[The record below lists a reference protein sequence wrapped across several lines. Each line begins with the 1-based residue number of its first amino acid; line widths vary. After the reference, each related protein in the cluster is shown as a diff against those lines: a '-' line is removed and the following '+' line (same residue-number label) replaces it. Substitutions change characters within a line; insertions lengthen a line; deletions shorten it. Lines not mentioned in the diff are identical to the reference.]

1 MIRDL
6 NIRAAAVVLRSGG
19 MVAFPTDTVY
29 GLGADAFNERA
40 VDRIFSAKNRNRDH
54 GLPVL
59 ISHLDQINDL
69 VRKLSKT
76 EKNLIKHFWPGAL
89 TIVFARNPK
98 VPNIVSGG
106 LDTIAIRMPSS
117 EIALDLIEE
126 FGGPIVGT
134 SANRS
139 GFSEAK
145 SAEEAEKEIGSWLDY
160 IIPSDEICSGTP
172 STILDIT
179 TSPPRILRE
188 GGVSSSEIFDFLGI
202 PSIDNQDEP
211 QPVG

>member
-76 EKNLIKHFWPGAL
+76 EKMLIRTRKG
-89 TIVFARNPK
+89 
-98 VPNIVSGG
+98 
-106 LDTIAIRMPSS
+106 
-117 EIALDLIEE
+117 
-126 FGGPIVGT
+126 
-134 SANRS
+134 
-139 GFSEAK
+139 
-145 SAEEAEKEIGSWLDY
+145 
-160 IIPSDEICSGTP
+160 CQQ
-172 STILDIT
+172 IL
-179 TSPPRILRE
+179 LA
-188 GGVSSSEIFDFLGI
+188 
-202 PSIDNQDEP
+202 
-211 QPVG
+211 